1 MKQEGTEFAHPV
13 EHIKVEY
20 DVDFL
25 NCGDEDESESS
36 VDNIHPSRVKRTRPR
51 KAKRKITDE
60 AVDSPK
66 LDFNPRIAPG
76 SVLTPFSEICYLC
89 SFCDINLKRKNNV
102 VRHMRTFHDAI
113 SKPFGCSYCNL
124 RFTEESRKNSHEST
138 EHEHEKPSTI
148 FCETCGAS
156 GSSKEGMKHHTLR
169 DHVAPLTRRKSCKPS
184 SSNQN
189 VFGESSSSDKKLT
202 FISTTIGEKLD
213 KYNPRPL
220 SEFALLAPQ
229 DVWFSCN
236 FCDHKM
242 KPREN
247 MLRHILEKHDPAEN
261 PFACH
266 FCIDRFKS
274 LDEFNSHEL
283 ENHAFNVQ
291 VKVFFCDV
299 CGISGDNYDGIA
311 IHKNDDHL
319 TTQTIARSSEKAEKP
334 IIKRLKRF
342 NPRPSRGSEF
352 LDYNDA
358 YYKCNFCE
366 KELKPRKNILR
377 HIKTK
382 HDPEDRPFGCGYCI
396 ERFITDYDLEVH
408 EAELHKDCKTKTI
421 FFCDLCGVSGDRKD
435 GMDHHMIDD
444 HLKLS
449 AKVDGSFKFSCSRCR
464 LRFKHKRS
472 LEQHIAAH
480 HEEIKCDQ
488 CNEKFIDKTKL
499 QHHKIIVHEQVIRE
513 LAPNEVV
520 QEIKCCVCN
529 QNFPSEAEL
538 STHLEDH
545 RKTFDSFSCQLCQMQ
560 LKNFDSC
567 ISHSKYH
574 VKPKTHQC
582 LKCLKIFPLDGKL
595 IAHVAGHKRSEQP
608 RPHQCNK
615 CDSKFK
621 TAWKLSL
628 HDKVKHQNLTL
639 FICPFCAKSLATA
652 SVLDTHI
659 RYVHNREKELKFECK
674 ICNKK
679 FTKKVALDRHET
691 THSTDRPHICEQCGA
706 AFKTK
711 DGLGV
716 HIKRHD
722 GTYKKDIPC
731 PQCSFK
737 FHDNHRLQL
746 HLLTHAGVVS
756 CFLEGFLSFYLK
768 RSFNFHRNLTSVN
781 TATAPTQAKEISSS
795 ICKRFTSVTPFT
807 SARSVHLLF
816 RESSN

>member
-1 MKQEGTEFAHPV
+1 MSLSALQLQKTSVESDQFYRLELLPDVDVKPDVTEFVDPI

-25 NCGDEDESESS
+25 NCGEENDCESS
-36 VDNIHPSRVKRTRPR
+36 ISEDFNYKPSKVKRKKSR
-51 KAKRKITDE
+51 KAKRKNPIEDIRSSTKFDY
-60 AVDSPK
+60 D
-66 LDFNPRIAPG
+66 PRIAPG
-76 SVLTPFSEICYLC
+76 SVLTPLSEICYLC
-89 SFCDINLKRKNNV
+89 SFCDVNLKRKNNV
-102 VRHMRTFHDAI
+102 VRHMRAFHDPIA
-113 SKPFGCSYCNL
+113 KPFGCSFCNL
-124 RFTEESRKNSHEST
+124 RFIEESSKHSHESA
-138 EHEHEKPSTI
+138 EHEDEKPSTI
-148 FCETCGAS
+148 FCEICGAS
-156 GSSKEGMKHHTLR
+156 GSSKEGMDHHTLR
-169 DHVAPLTRRKSCKPS
+169 DHVAPPMKRKSYKTSTSYQNDFAGTS
-184 SSNQN
+184 S
-189 VFGESSSSDKKLT
+189 KKLEAS
-202 FISTTIGEKLD
+202 STNLERF
-213 KYNPRPL
+213 NPRILAECAQL
-220 SEFALLAPQ
+220 SPQ
-229 DVWFSCN
+229 DIWYSCN
-236 FCDHKM
+236 FCDHKA
-242 KPREN
+242 KPREK
-247 MLRHILEKHDPAEN
+247 MLRHIQEKHDPIEN
-261 PFACH
+261 PFGCH
-266 FCIDRFKS
+266 FCIERFKS
-274 LDEFNSHEL
+274 IDDCNFHEFD
-283 ENHAFNVQ
+283 NHTMNAEI
-291 VKVFFCDV
+291 KVLLCEV
-299 CGISGDNYDGIA
+299 CGVSGDNIEGMEN
-311 IHKNDDHL
+311 HKKDDHR
-319 TTQTIARSSEKAEKP
+319 IPFASPVKAEKP
-334 IIKRLKRF
+334 IVKRLKRF
-342 NPRPSRGSEF
+342 NPRPSHGSEF

-358 YYKCNFCE
+358 YYKCNFCD

-408 EAELHKDCKTKTI
+408 EAELHKDCETKTI
-421 FFCDLCGVSGDRKD
+421 LFCDICGVSGDRKD

-449 AKVDGSFKFSCSRCR
+449 AKFDGSFKFSCLRCR

-472 LEQHIAAH
+472 LEQHVAAH
-480 HEEIKCDQ
+480 HEEIKCEQ
-488 CNEKFIDKTKL
+488 CHEKFVDKTKL
-499 QHHKIIVHEQVIRE
+499 QHHTIIVHEQVIRE
-513 LAPNEVV
+513 LFPNEVV

-529 QNFPSEAEL
+529 CNFSSEADL
-538 STHLEDH
+538 SAHLSGH
-545 RKTFDSFSCQLCQMQ
+545 RMSFDSSSCQLCQMQ
-560 LKNFDSC
+560 LKNFDAC

-608 RPHQCNK
+608 RPHKCSK

-621 TAWKLSL
+621 TAWKLNI
-628 HDKVKHQNLTL
+628 HDKVKHQKQTL

-659 RYVHNREKELKFECK
+659 RFVHNRDKELKFECK
-674 ICNKK
+674 ICSKK

-756 CFLEGFLSFYLK
+756 SFLNIFLQ
-768 RSFNFHRNLTSVN
+768 SVEN
-781 TATAPTQAKEISSS
+781 
-795 ICKRFTSVTPFT
+795 V
-807 SARSVHLLF
+807 
-816 RESSN
+816 